1 MWTSE
6 EAMQITTQ
14 DKFADREITETLGLV
29 RGNVVR
35 ARFFGRDILAGLRM
49 IVGGEVIEYTKL
61 MAEAREQAHDRML
74 ADAERL
80 GADGVVTV
88 RFTTSMVMQGAAEIL
103 VTGTA
108 VKLR

>member
-1 MWTSE
+1 MLISS
-6 EAMQITTQ
+6 Q
-14 DKFADREITETLGLV
+14 DTFADKEISQTLGLV

-35 ARFFGRDILAGLRM
+35 ARFFCRDILAGLRM
-49 IVGGEVIEYTKL
+49 IVGGEVVEYTKL
-61 MAEAREQAHDRML
+61 MAEAREQAMDRML
-74 ADAERL
+74 ADAQSK
-80 GADGVVTV
+80 GADAVVCV

>member
-1 MWTSE
+1 
-6 EAMQITTQ
+6 MQITTQ
-14 DKFADREITETLGLV
+14 DSFADKEISQTIGLV

-49 IVGGEVIEYTKL
+49 IVGGEIIEYTKL
-61 MAEAREQAHDRML
+61 MAETREQALDRML
-74 ADAERL
+74 QDAERA
-80 GADGVVTV
+80 GADGIVTV

>member
-1 MWTSE
+1 
-6 EAMQITTQ
+6 MQITTQ

>member
-1 MWTSE
+1 
-6 EAMQITTQ
+6 MQITTQ
-14 DKFADREITETLGLV
+14 DKFADREISETLGLV

-49 IVGGEVIEYTKL
+49 IVGGEVVEYTKL
-61 MAEAREQAHDRML
+61 MSEAREQAYDRML

>member
-1 MWTSE
+1 MLITS
-6 EAMQITTQ
+6 Q
-14 DKFADREITETLGLV
+14 DTFADKEISQTIGMV

-35 ARFFGRDILAGLRM
+35 ARFFGRDIIAGLRM
-49 IVGGEVIEYTKL
+49 IVGGEVVEYTKL
-61 MAEAREQAHDRML
+61 MAEAREQAMDRML
-74 ADAERL
+74 ADAQSK
-80 GADGVVTV
+80 GADAVVCV

>member
-1 MWTSE
+1 ML
-6 EAMQITTQ
+6 ITTQ
-14 DKFADREITETLGLV
+14 DEFADREIVETLGLA

-61 MAEAREQAHDRML
+61 LAEAREQALDRML
-74 ADAERL
+74 QYAEGMGADA
-80 GADGVVTV
+80 VVTV
-88 RFTTSMVMQGAAEIL
+88 RFSTSMVMQGAAEIL

-108 VKLR
+108 VKLQ

>member
-1 MWTSE
+1 MNVKI
-6 EAMQITTQ
+6 IT
-14 DKFADREITETLGLV
+14 ADNVPDLEITQTLGMV

-49 IVGGEVIEYTKL
+49 IVGGEINEYTKL
-61 MAEAREQAHDRML
+61 MAEAREQALDRMIKN
-74 ADAERL
+74 AESI
-80 GADGVVTV
+80 GADGIVTV

-108 VKLR
+108 VKLK

>member
-1 MWTSE
+1 MLITS
-6 EAMQITTQ
+6 Q
-14 DKFADREITETLGLV
+14 DTFADKEISQTIGMV

-35 ARFFGRDILAGLRM
+35 ARFFGRDIIAGLRM

-61 MAEAREQAHDRML
+61 MAEAREQALDRMM
-74 ADAERL
+74 ADAERV
-80 GADGVVTV
+80 GADAVVCV

>member
-1 MWTSE
+1 MKI
-6 EAMQITTQ
+6 IT
-14 DKFADREITETLGLV
+14 ADNVPDMEITETLGMV

-49 IVGGEVIEYTKL
+49 IVGGEINEYTKL
-61 MAEAREQAHDRML
+61 MAEAREQALDRMIKNAESVG
-74 ADAERL
+74 ADAI
-80 GADGVVTV
+80 VTV

-108 VKLR
+108 VKIK

>member
-1 MWTSE
+1 MKI
-6 EAMQITTQ
+6 IT
-14 DKFADREITETLGLV
+14 ADTVPDMEITQTIGMV

-49 IVGGEVIEYTKL
+49 IIGGEVVEYTKL
-61 MAEAREQAHDRML
+61 MAEAREQALDRMIKH
-74 ADAERL
+74 AEGL
-80 GADGVVTV
+80 GADTIITV

-108 VKLR
+108 VKTR

>member
-1 MWTSE
+1 MLIT
-6 EAMQITTQ
+6 MQ
-14 DKFADREITETLGLV
+14 DEFADKEISETLGLA

-49 IVGGEVIEYTKL
+49 IVGGEVTEYTKL
-61 MAEAREQAHDRML
+61 MAEAREQAIDRLEEDATRMG
-74 ADAERL
+74 ADA
-80 GADGVVTV
+80 VVSV

-103 VTGTA
+103 AVGTA

>member
-1 MWTSE
+1 MKI
-6 EAMQITTQ
+6 IT
-14 DKFADREITETLGLV
+14 ADTVPDMEITQTLGMV

-49 IVGGEVIEYTKL
+49 IVGGEIVEYTKL
-61 MAEAREQAHDRML
+61 MAEAREQALDRMIKH
-74 ADAERL
+74 AEGL
-80 GADGVVTV
+80 GADAIVTT

>member
-1 MWTSE
+1 MLITS
-6 EAMQITTQ
+6 Q
-14 DKFADREITETLGLV
+14 DKFEDKEISETIGMV

-35 ARFFGRDILAGLRM
+35 ARFIGRDILAGLRM
-49 IVGGEVIEYTKL
+49 IVGGEVVEYTKL
-61 MAEAREQAHDRML
+61 MAEAREQALDRMKQ
-74 ADAERL
+74 DAERT
-80 GADGVVTV
+80 GADAVVCV

>member
-1 MWTSE
+1 MKI
-6 EAMQITTQ
+6 IT
-14 DKFADREITETLGLV
+14 ADSVPDMEIVETLGMV

-49 IVGGEVIEYTKL
+49 IIGGEVFEYTKL
-61 MAEAREQAHDRML
+61 MAESREQALDRMIKHAEGKG
-74 ADAERL
+74 ADAI
-80 GADGVVTV
+80 VTV

>member
-1 MWTSE
+1 
-6 EAMQITTQ
+6 MQITTQ
-14 DKFADREITETLGLV
+14 DDFEDREISETLGLV
-29 RGNVVR
+29 KGNVVR

-49 IVGGEVIEYTKL
+49 IVGGEVVEYTKL
-61 MAEAREQAHDRML
+61 MAEAREQALDRMKK
-74 ADAERL
+74 DAERV

>member
-1 MWTSE
+1 MLITS
-6 EAMQITTQ
+6 Q
-14 DKFADREITETLGLV
+14 DKFADKEISETIGMV

-49 IVGGEVIEYTKL
+49 IVGGEIIEYTKL
-61 MAEAREQAHDRML
+61 MAEARDQALDRML
-74 ADAERL
+74 QDAERV
-80 GADGVVTV
+80 GADALVTV

>member
-1 MWTSE
+1 MLITS
-6 EAMQITTQ
+6 Q
-14 DKFADREITETLGLV
+14 DIFADKEITQTIGMV

-35 ARFFGRDILAGLRM
+35 ARFFGRDIIAGLRM

-61 MAEAREQAHDRML
+61 MAEAREQALDRMMEDAKRVG
-74 ADAERL
+74 ADA
-80 GADGVVTV
+80 VVCV

>member
-1 MWTSE
+1 
-6 EAMQITTQ
+6 MQITTQ
-14 DKFADREITETLGLV
+14 DNFSDREISETIGLV

-49 IVGGEVIEYTKL
+49 IIGGEVIEYTKL
-61 MAEAREQAHDRML
+61 MAEAREQALDRMIKHAESVG
-74 ADAERL
+74 ADAI
-80 GADGVVTV
+80 VTV

>member
-1 MWTSE
+1 MLITS
-6 EAMQITTQ
+6 Q
-14 DKFADREITETLGLV
+14 DTFADKEITQTIGMV

-49 IVGGEVIEYTKL
+49 IVGGEVVEYTKL
-61 MAEAREQAHDRML
+61 MAEAREQALDRML
-74 ADAERL
+74 EDANRVGADA
-80 GADGVVTV
+80 VVCV

>member
-1 MWTSE
+1 MPMLITS
-6 EAMQITTQ
+6 Q
-14 DKFADREITETLGLV
+14 DTFADKEISQTIGMV

-49 IVGGEVIEYTKL
+49 IVGGEVVEYTKL
-61 MAEAREQAHDRML
+61 MAEAREQALDRMMEDAKRVG
-74 ADAERL
+74 ADA
-80 GADGVVTV
+80 VVCV
-88 RFTTSMVMQGAAEIL
+88 RFTTSMVMQGAAEII